1 MNNLKVLLGMIIVV
15 WANYSIIVLRD
26 VRLLGC
32 IFVGLYVFGYCTQSK
47 RVVVQRLQ
55 TFAFIGISLLVFQ
68 LLLNQSVPIVVRFI
82 YALRT
87 TLQIASISQL
97 IFLAVRYVSP
107 SALIRS
113 LGFLP
118 RTWQLL
124 LTMTFTFIPVL
135 VQEQGNIQVAQRS
148 RGLGL
153 SWRSRLIAPI
163 ASYVPLIHRI
173 LQRSETIGFTLLS
186 RGFVEK

>member
-1 MNNLKVLLGMIIVV
+1 MNNSRVLLGMIIVV

-32 IFVGLYVFGYCTQSK
+32 IFVGLYVFGYFTQSK
-47 RVVVQRLQ
+47 REVIRRLR
-55 TFAFIGISLLVFQ
+55 TFVFIGFSLLLFQ
-68 LLLNQSVPIVVRFI
+68 MLFHKSVPIVARLVF
-82 YALRT
+82 ALRS
-87 TLQIASISQL
+87 TLQIASMSQ
-97 IFLAVRYVSP
+97 IVFLMMQYISP

-118 RTWQLL
+118 RIWQLL
-124 LTMTFTFIPVL
+124 LTMTFAFIPVL
-135 VQEQGNIQVAQRS
+135 VQEHAIIQIAQQS

-153 SWRSRLIAPI
+153 TWRSRLIAPI

-173 LQRSETIGFTLLS
+173 LQRSETISLTMVA
-186 RGFVEK
+186 RGFEEG